1 MSWRTSEEEVALK
14 GADAPDFE
22 TSAPRIGTLQMVHR
36 SPDLGLIRTFL
47 TAEEVETLKEAHS
60 APFDAY
66 ERLPRTENAST
77 PSSVGSDSESDASS
91 DSDLPIRSW
100 LVSRDRT
107 TGTRVLSDIN
117 ARALHV
123 AASSF
128 GFDGPQTP
136 RRPRTFSRR
145 RRRRPP
151 WGGSTRRG
159 ESFPCRRVVD
169 ETPFG
174 GGRGRLFARAG
185 DATRLEGG
193 IFSLYDGR
201 GAPRRAT
208 ATTRRLRHL
217 SMDVCMRGGSR
228 T

>member
-1 MSWRTSEEEVALK
+1 
-14 GADAPDFE
+14 
-22 TSAPRIGTLQMVHR
+22 MVHR

-151 WGGSTRRG
+151 WGAALDAESPSLVEEWLMRRPSEAGADAFSRAQATRRASRAG
-159 ESFPCRRVVD
+159 SFPCTTAEARR
-169 ETPFG
+169 
-174 GGRGRLFARAG
+174 GGRRR
-185 DATRLEGG
+185 R
-193 IFSLYDGR
+193 R
-201 GAPRRAT
+201 G
-208 ATTRRLRHL
+208 
-217 SMDVCMRGGSR
+217 V
-228 T
+228 